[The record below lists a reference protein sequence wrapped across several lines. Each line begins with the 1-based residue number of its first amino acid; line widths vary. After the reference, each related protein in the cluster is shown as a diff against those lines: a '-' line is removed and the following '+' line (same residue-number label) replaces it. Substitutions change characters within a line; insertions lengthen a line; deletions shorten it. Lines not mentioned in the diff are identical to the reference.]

1 MASSTWFT
9 LHTMISRINIQT
21 VTNFIFCTGELGFS
35 LFEKKGRFLVLT
47 KEGKEFLPYAMEVVE
62 STKKAE
68 RSMNRI
74 YQRHTGN
81 IRFAYTRSI
90 PPNYIPNLI
99 RQFIEKYKDQDIN
112 IETYAVSTALI
123 LNDLKE
129 DKIDFGFCSKGESMD
144 ENIKMIPLVQYP
156 IKLVANENDLL
167 CDLEEVHPKD
177 LLMEPG
183 ISYTEGGAMDLELQQ
198 FFEEQNIHPN
208 IHYRTLSEEIE
219 NFVSCGLGWA
229 FVAQNETPMM
239 AGLKSL
245 NMPEMTLKRCT
256 YLALRKDRQLGNA
269 ASEFLKFVRI
279 YNKEYT
285 IQ

>member
-1 MASSTWFT
+1 MASSTWLT

-47 KEGKEFLPYAMEVVE
+47 KEGKEFLPYAMEVIE

-81 IRFAYTRSI
+81 IRFAYTRPI

-99 RQFIEKYKDQDIN
+99 RQFIEKYKDQD
-112 IETYAVSTALI
+112 
-123 LNDLKE
+123 
-129 DKIDFGFCSKGESMD
+129 
-144 ENIKMIPLVQYP
+144 
-156 IKLVANENDLL
+156 
-167 CDLEEVHPKD
+167 
-177 LLMEPG
+177 
-183 ISYTEGGAMDLELQQ
+183 
-198 FFEEQNIHPN
+198 
-208 IHYRTLSEEIE
+208 
-219 NFVSCGLGWA
+219 
-229 FVAQNETPMM
+229 
-239 AGLKSL
+239 
-245 NMPEMTLKRCT
+245 MPEMTLKRCT

>member
-1 MASSTWFT
+1 MAGSTWFT

-47 KEGKEFLPYAMEVVE
+47 KEGKEFLPYAMEVIE

-99 RQFIEKYKDQDIN
+99 RQFIEKYKDQD
-112 IETYAVSTALI
+112 
-123 LNDLKE
+123 
-129 DKIDFGFCSKGESMD
+129 
-144 ENIKMIPLVQYP
+144 
-156 IKLVANENDLL
+156 
-167 CDLEEVHPKD
+167 
-177 LLMEPG
+177 
-183 ISYTEGGAMDLELQQ
+183 
-198 FFEEQNIHPN
+198 
-208 IHYRTLSEEIE
+208 
-219 NFVSCGLGWA
+219 
-229 FVAQNETPMM
+229 
-239 AGLKSL
+239 
-245 NMPEMTLKRCT
+245 MPEMTLKRCT

-285 IQ
+285 IRLA